1 MIIRPGWPTA
11 SAGGGR
17 RDGGPDGLL
26 AALVDQ
32 LAIGVVA
39 VDAQRRITLWNA
51 EAERLTGFSTDEA
64 VGALATELGVAPQD
78 RAQAQQQAAR
88 LLAGESWVGEFPVR
102 RKDGQIVTLR
112 FRATGVTDPDGLP
125 VAVVGAFDDAT
136 QAQRREEALAQL
148 DALFEATTL
157 GLAYF
162 DTDLRYRRVNA
173 AVTEMAGGTVAD
185 RVGRSMADVHGEPVG
200 TAVVTALREVLAT
213 GQPRRNV
220 RISGRLFHGRGAHQ
234 EWSVDFYPVRAADQ
248 RLLGVGAALRD
259 VTTEQRTLDRYQS
272 LVTAT
277 SAAVWTRDAE
287 GRAVEDSPSFRA
299 VTGQDFDDYIGWGYL
314 DAVHPDD
321 RAATRQ
327 AWQDAVRTGTTFTVT
342 NRLRTADGQYRHFRV
357 RAAPV
362 LAGGRILEWIG
373 TETDVEDEVRARLR
387 LELLGRATAAMA
399 AELEPEAELRAL
411 AACVVPDFADVCA
424 LHILD
429 PPYRAT
435 PEATRRRVLF
445 AGPDIPA
452 DLARSGVRR
461 AGDDPISESIRTGKP
476 MLVRYPLDPVSPWA
490 ADPVVRRWVDD
501 VGLQSTLI
509 APVFSE
515 GRVVAA
521 LAFAACRDRPHY
533 TPEDLAFVTELAARA
548 STAVE
553 HGRAFQRTR
562 EAALTLQMAMLTDP
576 PTLPPLEIEV
586 RYQPAA
592 APELEVGG
600 DWYDAFM
607 LPGGEL
613 AIAVGDVAGHDL
625 AAATAMGQLRSML
638 RALAFSAG
646 TRSTPARVLKRLDYR
661 ATTLEITRFTSVLY
675 GRLHHDQRTGQV
687 HFRWS
692 NAGHPPPMLV
702 TDGAPS
708 RLLGSTHGPVLGIT
722 PERRRREDAVTLPA
736 AATLVLY
743 TDGLVERPG
752 ISLDEGISA
761 LLALAD
767 ASADLPL
774 KDFCDHLLHDA
785 PGTGDDIAL
794 LAVRLPRAG

>member
-1 MIIRPGWPTA
+1 LIIRPGWPTA

-17 RDGGPDGLL
+17 RDGGPNGLL

-102 RKDGQIVTLR
+102 RKDGRIVTMR

-299 VTGQDFDDYIGWGYL
+299 VTGQDFD
-314 DAVHPDD
+314 V
-321 RAATRQ
+321 
-327 AWQDAVRTGTTFTVT
+327 TF
-342 NRLRTADGQYRHFRV
+342 
-357 RAAPV
+357 
-362 LAGGRILEWIG
+362 
-373 TETDVEDEVRARLR
+373 
-387 LELLGRATAAMA
+387 
-399 AELEPEAELRAL
+399 
-411 AACVVPDFADVCA
+411 
-424 LHILD
+424 
-429 PPYRAT
+429 
-435 PEATRRRVLF
+435 
-445 AGPDIPA
+445 
-452 DLARSGVRR
+452 
-461 AGDDPISESIRTGKP
+461 
-476 MLVRYPLDPVSPWA
+476 
-490 ADPVVRRWVDD
+490 
-501 VGLQSTLI
+501 GLQSTLI

-515 GRVVAA
+515 RRVVAA

-687 HFRWS
+687 HFRR
-692 NAGHPPPMLV
+692 H
-702 TDGAPS
+702 
-708 RLLGSTHGPVLGIT
+708 
-722 PERRRREDAVTLPA
+722 EDAVTLPA

-774 KDFCDHLLHDA
+774 KDFCDRLLHDA